1 MVGFTQIQS
10 EQLKLE
16 AILTKRGA
24 GKSMYW
30 DITETA
36 EVNCFFTD
44 ARKHTIW
51 RICLQVGFTQTESEQ
66 QSEAILSFLI
76 YKLTKLA
83 ALVLWLLAATGTCF
97 RNNDF
102 TREWNQYA
110 INKSTDYTWK
120 PQILSKTLGITSVSA
135 VLSSRPTLSATYH
148 LCNIDGPLIH
158 LVKYA
163 RVRDFTGPCFPV
175 KIYDSVLIRE

>member
-1 MVGFTQIQS
+1 MLLYRCKEAYYLTDMFTGWIYSNRKWATIRGNLELSYLQINKIGCTS
-10 EQLKLE
+10 
-16 AILTKRGA
+16 TV
-24 GKSMYW
+24 
-30 DITETA
+30 IT
-36 EVNCFFTD
+36 CCDWHF
-44 ARKHTIW
+44 
-51 RICLQVGFTQTESEQ
+51 
-66 QSEAILSFLI
+66 
-76 YKLTKLA
+76 
-83 ALVLWLLAATGTCF
+83 CF
-97 RNNDF
+97 RNNGF

-163 RVRDFTGPCFPV
+163 RVRVFTGPCFPV
-175 KIYDSVLIRE
+175 KIYDSVPIRE